1 MYPNMI
7 IVLISI
13 VEMELILPEMYPI
26 MIIVLNSIVEKFH
39 ECMWWWFKK

>member
-26 MIIVLNSIVEKFH
+26 MILF
-39 ECMWWWFKK
+39 

>member
-13 VEMELILPEMYPI
+13 VERELILPEMYPI
-26 MIIVLNSIVEKFH
+26 MLLF
-39 ECMWWWFKK
+39 

>member
-7 IVLISI
+7 IVLISN

-26 MIIVLNSIVEKFH
+26 MILFLIVLWEVPR
-39 ECMWWWFKK
+39 MYAVVV

>member
-13 VEMELILPEMYPI
+13 VEMELILLEMYPI
-26 MIIVLNSIVEKFH
+26 MILF
-39 ECMWWWFKK
+39 